1 MMEIFEKLT
10 KRRIK
15 TFIEIHN
22 STKSNDFSFIK
33 NKYLENEKYFDF
45 VFDFLKGIGLYN
57 RKEDEIVLVE
67 KRPLIDFRNEEKLNS
82 FLFEKT
88 INDNSNFAD
97 YVLQYFQNFD
107 SKNGSFVYKPLV
119 KKRLKE
125 SGLRNFLIDLDL
137 VYHIRDKNCYSINE
151 KYLHLLS
158 KQIESNTLSPKNLN
172 SLLDN
177 QAKIGYLAELKI
189 IEFEKQR
196 LKDFAILSKN
206 IEHVAK
212 VNVSAGFDIKS
223 WETNKKERYIEVKA
237 VSLSDYKFHW
247 SRNEIEKS
255 KLFKNQYYLYLL
267 PVVTNKVFD
276 VELMEIIR
284 NPYIKIFSKSSTWE
298 NQIEQFSFWKEN

>member
-15 TFIEIHN
+15 TFIEIQN
-22 STKSNDFSFIK
+22 STKSNDFSFIR
-33 NKYLENEKYFDF
+33 NKYLENEKYFEF
-45 VFDFLKGIGLYN
+45 VFDFLNGIGLFI
-57 RKEDEIVLVE
+57 RKNDEIVLVE
-67 KRPLIDFRNEEKLNS
+67 KRLLIAYRNEEKLNS

-88 INDNSNFAD
+88 INDNSDFAD
-97 YVLQYFQNFD
+97 YVLHYFQNFD

-119 KKRLKE
+119 KERLKE

-137 VYHIRDKNCYSINE
+137 VYHVRNKNCYAINE

-158 KQIESNTLSPKNLN
+158 KQIESRTLSPKNLN
-172 SLLDN
+172 SLLNN
-177 QAKIGYLAELKI
+177 QAEIGYLAELKI

-196 LKDFAILSKN
+196 LKELDILSKN

-223 WETNKKERYIEVKA
+223 WETNKKEVKA

-255 KLFKNQYYLYLL
+255 KLYRNQYYLYLL
-267 PVVTNKVFD
+267 PVVTNNVFD

-284 NPYIKIFSKSSTWE
+284 NPFIKIFTKSSTWV

>member
-1 MMEIFEKLT
+1 MELFDNLS

-15 TFIEIHN
+15 TFIEIQN
-22 STKSNDFSFIK
+22 STKSKDFSFIK

-57 RKEDEIVLVE
+57 RKINEIVLVE
-67 KRPLIDFRNEEKLNS
+67 KQLLIDFKNEEKLNA
-82 FLFEKT
+82 FLIEKT
-88 INDNSNFAD
+88 INDSSNFSD
-97 YVLQYFQNFD
+97 YVLHYFQNFD

-119 KKRLKE
+119 KERLKE

-137 VYHIRDKNCYSINE
+137 VYHIRDKNCYTINE

-158 KQIESNTLSPKNLN
+158 KQIESRTLSPKNLN

-177 QAKIGYLAELKI
+177 QAEIGYLAELRI

-196 LKDFAILSKN
+196 LKEYANLSKK

-237 VSLSDYKFHW
+237 VSLSDYKFQW

-267 PVVTNKVFD
+267 PVITNKVFD

-298 NQIEQFSFWKEN
+298 NQIEQYSFWKEN

>member
-1 MMEIFEKLT
+1 MEIFEKLT

-15 TFIEIHN
+15 TFIEIQN
-22 STKSNDFSFIK
+22 STKSKDFSFIK
-33 NKYLENEKYFDF
+33 NKYLENEKCFDF
-45 VFDFLKGIGLYN
+45 VFDFLKGIKLYN
-57 RKEDEIVLVE
+57 RKIDEIVLVDNQ
-67 KRPLIDFRNEEKLNS
+67 LIIALRNEEKLS
-82 FLFEKT
+82 AFLIEKT
-88 INDNSNFAD
+88 LNENSNFAS
-97 YVLQYFQNFD
+97 YVFSYFQNFD

-119 KKRLKE
+119 KERLKE

-137 VYHIRDKNCYSINE
+137 VYHIRDKNCYAINE

-284 NPYIKIFSKSSTWE
+284 NPYITIFSKSSTWE

>member
-1 MMEIFEKLT
+1 MEIFEKLT

-15 TFIEIHN
+15 TFIEIQN
-22 STKSNDFSFIK
+22 STKSNDFSFIR
-33 NKYLENEKYFDF
+33 NKYLENEKYFEF
-45 VFDFLKGIGLYN
+45 VFDFLNGIGLFI
-57 RKEDEIVLVE
+57 RKNDEIVLVE
-67 KRPLIDFRNEEKLNS
+67 KRLLIAYRNEEKLNS

-88 INDNSNFAD
+88 INDNSDFAD
-97 YVLQYFQNFD
+97 YVLHYFQNFD

-119 KKRLKE
+119 KERLKE

-137 VYHIRDKNCYSINE
+137 VYHVRNKNCYAINE

-158 KQIESNTLSPKNLN
+158 KQIESRTLSPKNLN
-172 SLLDN
+172 SLLNN
-177 QAKIGYLAELKI
+177 QAEIGYLAELKI

-196 LKDFAILSKN
+196 LKELDILSKN

-255 KLFKNQYYLYLL
+255 KLYRNQYYLYLL
-267 PVVTNKVFD
+267 PVVTNNVFD

-284 NPYIKIFSKSSTWE
+284 NPFIKIFTKSSTWV